1 LILPSVS
8 GGSPTNKDYFLD
20 GPIGAYQEGSTA
32 IIYVAARRGG
42 NFIYAID
49 VSDPNNPRFKF
60 KLSTATTGMSNL
72 GQTWSMPK
80 VTKVRDGTTNG
91 KVVLIFG
98 GGYDIAEDSNT
109 HGTTGRGVYVVD
121 AVLDRAGVY
130 PGEVL
135 TQGQRLP
142 MSLEVKETP
151 DAPAIG
157 AAASRAPSPTPQ
169 TPLGVNPIC
178 TRQPA
183 CPLHRV
189 SLSDVIGAG
198 RPVAV
203 LFATP
208 ALCQT
213 RYCGPVL
220 NELLSVRAAYE
231 DRVTFVHVE
240 IYRTLTGGND
250 ESPTVQA
257 WNIPYEP
264 FFFTIDGSGTIRGRL
279 DAAFGRDEITPR
291 LEALVT

>member
-1 LILPSVS
+1 
-8 GGSPTNKDYFLD
+8 
-20 GPIGAYQEGSTA
+20 
-32 IIYVAARRGG
+32 
-42 NFIYAID
+42 
-49 VSDPNNPRFKF
+49 
-60 KLSTATTGMSNL
+60 
-72 GQTWSMPK
+72 
-80 VTKVRDGTTNG
+80 
-91 KVVLIFG
+91 
-98 GGYDIAEDSNT
+98 
-109 HGTTGRGVYVVD
+109 
-121 AVLDRAGVY
+121 
-130 PGEVL
+130 
-135 TQGQRLP
+135 
-142 MSLEVKETP
+142 
-151 DAPAIG
+151 
-157 AAASRAPSPTPQ
+157 
-169 TPLGVNPIC
+169 
-178 TRQPA
+178 
-183 CPLHRV
+183 
-189 SLSDVIGAG
+189 
-198 RPVAV
+198 V